1 MKKLFFAGALC
12 MMLCVCASGMAGTM
26 FNVCL
31 SKECLTEQE
40 AANQA
45 IQTKPE
51 GFKVTRQSVIPWN
64 DAGERWS
71 VLVELENVSEEAIT
85 IDDTWLIACNA
96 REEELAR
103 WSVPAIDGAF
113 WKTNRTVRPGER
125 VVLFAGTDEVKT
137 WITDWETKE
146 TVEKTVSPAGL
157 GAVAEKI
164 RQAARLQVRF
174 DARVAS
180 ETKGHLENVEAA
192 KAWIADGK
200 QHLET
205 TDTFDSEDFVTLSV
219 IVTDREGRMLDA
231 LQDSVIHNAGM
242 QKDGRFSAE
251 KALAPYIG
259 EEMQKDVIFEIEG
272 YKNPQKTVD
281 NPGQI

>member
-51 GFKVTRQSVIPWN
+51 GFKVTRQSVIPWD

-85 IDDTWLIACNA
+85 IDYTWLIACNA

-146 TVEKTVSPAGL
+146 IVEKTVSPAGL

-164 RQAARLQVRF
+164 RQAARLQIRF

-200 QHLET
+200 LHLET

-219 IVTDREGRMLDA
+219 VVTDREGRMLDA

-281 NPGQI
+281 NPR

>member
-1 MKKLFFAGALC
+1 MKKLFFAGVLC

-51 GFKVTRQSVIPWN
+51 GFKVTRQSVIPWD

-137 WITDWETKE
+137 WIADWETKE

-157 GAVAEKI
+157 GAVAKKI
-164 RQAARLQVRF
+164 RQAACLQVRF

-200 QHLET
+200 LHLET
-205 TDTFDSEDFVTLSV
+205 TDAFDPKGFTALSV
-219 IVTDREGRMLDA
+219 IVTDSEGRMLDA
-231 LQDSVIHNAGM
+231 LQDSVADHPGLLE
-242 QKDGRFSAE
+242 GGCFSAW
-251 KALAPYIG
+251 KALAPYIT
-259 EEMQKDVIFEIEG
+259 EEMGQNAIFEVTS
-272 YKNPQKTVD
+272 YKIP
-281 NPGQI
+281 

>member
-51 GFKVTRQSVIPWN
+51 GFKVTRQSVIPWD
-64 DAGERWS
+64 DAGKRWS

-85 IDDTWLIACNA
+85 IDDTWLIAYNA

-157 GAVAEKI
+157 GVVAEKI

-200 QHLET
+200 LHLET

-281 NPGQI
+281 NPR

>member
-51 GFKVTRQSVIPWN
+51 GFKVTRQSVIPWD

-137 WITDWETKE
+137 WIADWETKE

-157 GAVAEKI
+157 GAVAKKI

-180 ETKGHLENVEAA
+180 ETKGHLENVETA

-200 QHLET
+200 LHLET
-205 TDTFDSEDFVTLSV
+205 TDAFDPKGFTALSV
-219 IVTDREGRMLDA
+219 IVTDSEGRMLDA
-231 LQDSVIHNAGM
+231 LQDSVADHPGLLE
-242 QKDGRFSAE
+242 DGCFSAW
-251 KALAPYIG
+251 KALAPYIT
-259 EEMQKDVIFEIEG
+259 EEMGQNAIFEVTG
-272 YKNPQKTVD
+272 YKIP
-281 NPGQI
+281 

>member
-51 GFKVTRQSVIPWN
+51 GFKVTRQSVIPWD

-85 IDDTWLIACNA
+85 IDDTWLITCNA

-137 WITDWETKE
+137 WIADWETKE

-157 GAVAEKI
+157 SAVAKKI

-200 QHLET
+200 LHLET
-205 TDTFDSEDFVTLSV
+205 TDAFDPKGFTALSV
-219 IVTDREGRMLDA
+219 IVTDSEGRMLDA
-231 LQDSVIHNAGM
+231 LQDSVANHPGLLE
-242 QKDGRFSAE
+242 DGRFSAW
-251 KALAPYIG
+251 KALAPYIT
-259 EEMQKDVIFEIEG
+259 EEMGQNAIFEVTG
-272 YKNPQKTVD
+272 YKIP
-281 NPGQI
+281 

>member
-1 MKKLFFAGALC
+1 MKKLVFAGALC
-12 MMLCVCASGMAGTM
+12 MMLCVCATGMAGTM

-51 GFKVTRQSVIPWN
+51 GFKVTRQSVIPWD
-64 DAGERWS
+64 DAGKRWS

-200 QHLET
+200 LHLET
-205 TDTFDSEDFVTLSV
+205 TDAFDPKGFTALSV
-219 IVTDREGRMLDA
+219 IVTDSEGRMLDA
-231 LQDSVIHNAGM
+231 LQDSVADHPGLLE
-242 QKDGRFSAE
+242 DGRFSAW
-251 KALAPYIG
+251 KALAPYIT
-259 EEMQKDVIFEIEG
+259 EEMGQNAIFEVTG
-272 YKNPQKTVD
+272 YKIP
-281 NPGQI
+281 

>member
-12 MMLCVCASGMAGTM
+12 MMLCVCATGMAGTM

-51 GFKVTRQSVIPWN
+51 GFKVTRQSVIPWD

-85 IDDTWLIACNA
+85 IDDTWLIAYNA

-137 WITDWETKE
+137 WIADWETKE

-200 QHLET
+200 LHLET
-205 TDTFDSEDFVTLSV
+205 TDAFDPKGFTALSV
-219 IVTDREGRMLDA
+219 IVTDSEGRMLDA
-231 LQDSVIHNAGM
+231 LQDSVADHPGLLE
-242 QKDGRFSAE
+242 DGCFSTW
-251 KALAPYIG
+251 KALAPYIT
-259 EEMQKDVIFEIEG
+259 EEMGQNAIFEVTG
-272 YKNPQKTVD
+272 YKIP
-281 NPGQI
+281 

>member
-12 MMLCVCASGMAGTM
+12 MMLCVCASGMAGKM

-45 IQTKPE
+45 IQTKPK
-51 GFKVTRQSVIPWN
+51 GFKVTRQSVIPWD

-96 REEELAR
+96 REEELVR

-200 QHLET
+200 LHLET
-205 TDTFDSEDFVTLSV
+205 TDAFDPKGFTALSV
-219 IVTDREGRMLDA
+219 IVTDSEGRMLDA
-231 LQDSVIHNAGM
+231 LQDSVADHPGLLE
-242 QKDGRFSAE
+242 DGRFSAW
-251 KALAPYIG
+251 KALAPYIT
-259 EEMQKDVIFEIEG
+259 EEMGQNAIFEVTG
-272 YKNPQKTVD
+272 YKIP
-281 NPGQI
+281 

>member
-12 MMLCVCASGMAGTM
+12 VMLCVCATGMAGTM

-71 VLVELENVSEEAIT
+71 VLVELENVSEEAIV

-96 REEELAR
+96 RDEELAR

-113 WKTNRTVRPGER
+113 WKTNKTVRPGER

-164 RQAARLQVRF
+164 RQAACLQVQF
-174 DARVAS
+174 DARVSS
-180 ETKGHLENVEAA
+180 ETKGHLEKVEAA

-200 QHLET
+200 LHLET
-205 TDTFDSEDFVTLSV
+205 TDAFDPKGFTALSV
-219 IVTDREGRMLDA
+219 IVTDSEGRMLDA
-231 LQDSVIHNAGM
+231 LQDSVADHPGLLE
-242 QKDGRFSAE
+242 DGCFSAW
-251 KALAPYIG
+251 KALAPYIT
-259 EEMQKDVIFEIEG
+259 EEMGQNAIFEVTG
-272 YKNPQKTVD
+272 YKIP
-281 NPGQI
+281 

>member
-51 GFKVTRQSVIPWN
+51 GFKVTRQSVIPWD

-180 ETKGHLENVEAA
+180 ETKGHLENVETA

-200 QHLET
+200 LHLET
-205 TDTFDSEDFVTLSV
+205 TDAFDPKGFTALSV
-219 IVTDREGRMLDA
+219 IVTDSEGRMLDA
-231 LQDSVIHNAGM
+231 LQGSVADHPGLLE
-242 QKDGRFSAE
+242 DGCFSAW
-251 KALAPYIG
+251 KALAPYIT
-259 EEMQKDVIFEIEG
+259 EEMGQNAIFEVTG
-272 YKNPQKTVD
+272 YKIP
-281 NPGQI
+281 

>member
-1 MKKLFFAGALC
+1 MKKLFFVGALC

-51 GFKVTRQSVIPWN
+51 GFKVTRQSVIPWD
-64 DAGERWS
+64 DASERWS

-174 DARVAS
+174 DARVAF

-200 QHLET
+200 LHLET
-205 TDTFDSEDFVTLSV
+205 TDAFDPKGFTALSV
-219 IVTDREGRMLDA
+219 IVTDSEGRMLDA
-231 LQDSVIHNAGM
+231 LQDSVADHSGLLE
-242 QKDGRFSAE
+242 DGRFSAW
-251 KALAPYIG
+251 KALAPYIT
-259 EEMQKDVIFEIEG
+259 EEMGQNAIFEVTG
-272 YKNPQKTVD
+272 YKIP
-281 NPGQI
+281 

>member
-51 GFKVTRQSVIPWN
+51 GFKVTRQSVIPWD

-96 REEELAR
+96 RNEELAR

-164 RQAARLQVRF
+164 RQAARLQIQV

-200 QHLET
+200 LHLET

-231 LQDSVIHNAGM
+231 LQDSVADHPGLLE
-242 QKDGRFSAE
+242 DGCFSAW
-251 KALAPYIG
+251 KALAPYIT
-259 EEMQKDVIFEIEG
+259 EEMGQNAIFEVTG
-272 YKNPQKTVD
+272 YKIP
-281 NPGQI
+281 

>member
-51 GFKVTRQSVIPWN
+51 GFKVTRQSVIPWD
-64 DAGERWS
+64 DAGKRWS

-200 QHLET
+200 LHLET
-205 TDTFDSEDFVTLSV
+205 TDAFDPKGFTALSV
-219 IVTDREGRMLDA
+219 IVTDSEGRMLDA
-231 LQDSVIHNAGM
+231 LQDSVADHPGLLEN
-242 QKDGRFSAE
+242 GRFSAW
-251 KALAPYIG
+251 KALAPYIT
-259 EEMQKDVIFEIEG
+259 EEMGQNAIFEVTG
-272 YKNPQKTVD
+272 YKIP
-281 NPGQI
+281 

>member
-12 MMLCVCASGMAGTM
+12 MMLCVCASGTAGTM

-40 AANQA
+40 TANQA

-51 GFKVTRQSVIPWN
+51 GFKVTRQSVIPWD

-200 QHLET
+200 LHLET

-281 NPGQI
+281 NPR

>member
-12 MMLCVCASGMAGTM
+12 MMLCVCATGMAGTM

-40 AANQA
+40 AENQA

-51 GFKVTRQSVIPWN
+51 GFKVTRQSVIPWD

-96 REEELAR
+96 RKEELAR

-157 GAVAEKI
+157 GAFAEKI
-164 RQAARLQVRF
+164 RQAARLQVQF

-200 QHLET
+200 LHLET
-205 TDTFDSEDFVTLSV
+205 TDAFDPKGFTVLSV
-219 IVTDREGRMLDA
+219 IVTDSEGRMLDA
-231 LQDSVIHNAGM
+231 LQDSVADHPGLLE
-242 QKDGRFSAE
+242 DGRFSAW
-251 KALAPYIG
+251 KALAPYIT
-259 EEMQKDVIFEIEG
+259 EEMGQNAIFEVTG
-272 YKNPQKTVD
+272 YKIP
-281 NPGQI
+281 

>member
-12 MMLCVCASGMAGTM
+12 MMLCVCATGMAGTM

-51 GFKVTRQSVIPWN
+51 GFKVTRQSVIPWD

-85 IDDTWLIACNA
+85 IDNTWLIACNA
-96 REEELAR
+96 RKEEMAR

-157 GAVAEKI
+157 SAVAEKI
-164 RQAARLQVRF
+164 RQADDTLQKRRYRF
-174 DARVAS
+174 D
-180 ETKGHLENVEAA
+180 
-192 KAWIADGK
+192 
-200 QHLET
+200 
-205 TDTFDSEDFVTLSV
+205 
-219 IVTDREGRMLDA
+219 
-231 LQDSVIHNAGM
+231 NA
-242 QKDGRFSAE
+242 
-251 KALAPYIG
+251 
-259 EEMQKDVIFEIEG
+259 
-272 YKNPQKTVD
+272 
-281 NPGQI
+281 

>member
-12 MMLCVCASGMAGTM
+12 MMLCVCATGMAGTM

-40 AANQA
+40 AANQT

-51 GFKVTRQSVIPWN
+51 GFKVTRQSVIPWD

-85 IDDTWLIACNA
+85 IDYTWLIACNA

-200 QHLET
+200 LHLET
-205 TDTFDSEDFVTLSV
+205 TDAFDPKGFTALSV
-219 IVTDREGRMLDA
+219 IVTDSEGRMLDA
-231 LQDSVIHNAGM
+231 LQDSVADHPGLLE
-242 QKDGRFSAE
+242 DGCFSAW
-251 KALAPYIG
+251 KALAPYIT
-259 EEMQKDVIFEIEG
+259 EEMGQNAIFEVTG
-272 YKNPQKTVD
+272 YKIP
-281 NPGQI
+281 

>member
-40 AANQA
+40 AANQT

-51 GFKVTRQSVIPWN
+51 GFKVTRQSVIPWD

-85 IDDTWLIACNA
+85 IDYTWLIAYNA

-137 WITDWETKE
+137 WIADWETKE

-157 GAVAEKI
+157 SAVAKKI

-180 ETKGHLENVEAA
+180 KTKGHLENVEAA

-200 QHLET
+200 LHLET

-281 NPGQI
+281 NPR

>member
-51 GFKVTRQSVIPWN
+51 GFKVTRQSVIPWD

-85 IDDTWLIACNA
+85 IDYTWLIAYNA

-137 WITDWETKE
+137 WIADWETKE

-157 GAVAEKI
+157 SAVAEKI

-200 QHLET
+200 LHLET
-205 TDTFDSEDFVTLSV
+205 TDAFDPKGFTALSV
-219 IVTDREGRMLDA
+219 IVTDSEGRMLDA
-231 LQDSVIHNAGM
+231 LQDSVADHPGLLE
-242 QKDGRFSAE
+242 DGCFSAW
-251 KALAPYIG
+251 KALAPYIT
-259 EEMQKDVIFEIEG
+259 EEMGQNAIFEVTG
-272 YKNPQKTVD
+272 YKIP
-281 NPGQI
+281 

>member
-12 MMLCVCASGMAGTM
+12 MMLCVCASGMAGKM

-51 GFKVTRQSVIPWN
+51 GFKVTRQSVIPWD

-85 IDDTWLIACNA
+85 IDYTWLIACNA

-113 WKTNRTVRPGER
+113 WKTNRMVRPGER

-137 WITDWETKE
+137 WIADWETKE

-200 QHLET
+200 LHLET

-281 NPGQI
+281 NPR

>member
-12 MMLCVCASGMAGTM
+12 MMLCVCASGTAGTM

-137 WITDWETKE
+137 WIADWETKE

-157 GAVAEKI
+157 GAVAKKI

-192 KAWIADGK
+192 KAWIAGGK
-200 QHLET
+200 LHLET

-281 NPGQI
+281 NPR

>member
-12 MMLCVCASGMAGTM
+12 MMLCVCATGMAGTM

-71 VLVELENVSEEAIT
+71 VLVELENVSEEAIV
-85 IDDTWLIACNA
+85 IDDTWLIAYNA
-96 REEELAR
+96 REEELVR

-157 GAVAEKI
+157 GVVAKKI
-164 RQAARLQVRF
+164 RQAARLQVQF
-174 DARVAS
+174 DARVAF

-200 QHLET
+200 LHLET
-205 TDTFDSEDFVTLSV
+205 TDAFDPKGFTALSV
-219 IVTDREGRMLDA
+219 IVTDSEGRMLDA
-231 LQDSVIHNAGM
+231 LQDSVADHPGLLE
-242 QKDGRFSAE
+242 DGCFSAW
-251 KALAPYIG
+251 KALAPYIT
-259 EEMQKDVIFEIEG
+259 EEMGQNAIFEVTG
-272 YKNPQKTVD
+272 YKIP
-281 NPGQI
+281 

>member
-12 MMLCVCASGMAGTM
+12 MMLCVCATGMAGTM

-45 IQTKPE
+45 IQTEPE

-71 VLVELENVSEEAIT
+71 VLVELENVSEEAIV
-85 IDDTWLIACNA
+85 IDDTWLIAYNA
-96 REEELAR
+96 REEELVR

-125 VVLFAGTDEVKT
+125 VVFFAGTDEVKT

-157 GAVAEKI
+157 GVVAKKI
-164 RQAARLQVRF
+164 RQAARLQVQF
-174 DARVAS
+174 DARVAF
-180 ETKGHLENVEAA
+180 ETKGHLEKVEAA

-200 QHLET
+200 LHLKT
-205 TDTFDSEDFVTLSV
+205 TDAFDPKGFTALSV
-219 IVTDREGRMLDA
+219 IVTDSEGRMLDA
-231 LQDSVIHNAGM
+231 LQDSVADHPGLLE
-242 QKDGRFSAE
+242 DGCFSAW
-251 KALAPYIG
+251 KALAPYIT
-259 EEMQKDVIFEIEG
+259 EEMGQNAIFEVTS
-272 YKNPQKTVD
+272 YKIP
-281 NPGQI
+281 

>member
-45 IQTKPE
+45 IQTKPK
-51 GFKVTRQSVIPWN
+51 GFKVTRQSVIPWD

-96 REEELAR
+96 RKEELAR

-157 GAVAEKI
+157 SAVAKKI

-180 ETKGHLENVEAA
+180 ETKGHLENVEAS

-200 QHLET
+200 LHLET
-205 TDTFDSEDFVTLSV
+205 TDAFDPKGFTALSV
-219 IVTDREGRMLDA
+219 IVTDSEGRMLDA
-231 LQDSVIHNAGM
+231 LQGSVADHPGLLE
-242 QKDGRFSAE
+242 DGCFSAW
-251 KALAPYIG
+251 KALAPYIT
-259 EEMQKDVIFEIEG
+259 EEMGQNAIFEVTG
-272 YKNPQKTVD
+272 YKIP
-281 NPGQI
+281 

>member
-12 MMLCVCASGMAGTM
+12 MMLCVCASGMAGKM

-45 IQTKPE
+45 IQTKPK
-51 GFKVTRQSVIPWN
+51 GFKVTRQSVIPWD

-85 IDDTWLIACNA
+85 IDYTWLIAYNA

-157 GAVAEKI
+157 SAVAKKI

-200 QHLET
+200 LHLET
-205 TDTFDSEDFVTLSV
+205 TDAFDPKGFTALSV
-219 IVTDREGRMLDA
+219 IVTDSEGRMLDA
-231 LQDSVIHNAGM
+231 LQDSVADHPSLLE
-242 QKDGRFSAE
+242 DGCFSAW
-251 KALAPYIG
+251 KALAPYIT
-259 EEMQKDVIFEIEG
+259 EEMGQNAIFEVTG
-272 YKNPQKTVD
+272 YKIP
-281 NPGQI
+281 

>member
-45 IQTKPE
+45 IQTKPK
-51 GFKVTRQSVIPWN
+51 GFKVTHQSVIPWD

-157 GAVAEKI
+157 GAVAKKI

-200 QHLET
+200 LHLET
-205 TDTFDSEDFVTLSV
+205 TDAFDPKGFTVLSV
-219 IVTDREGRMLDA
+219 IVTDSEGRMLDA
-231 LQDSVIHNAGM
+231 LQDSVADHPGLLE
-242 QKDGRFSAE
+242 DGCFSAW
-251 KALAPYIG
+251 KALAPYIT
-259 EEMQKDVIFEIEG
+259 EEMGQNAIFEVTG
-272 YKNPQKTVD
+272 YKIP
-281 NPGQI
+281 

>member
-51 GFKVTRQSVIPWN
+51 GFKVTRQSVIPWD

-137 WITDWETKE
+137 WIADWETKE

-200 QHLET
+200 LHLET
-205 TDTFDSEDFVTLSV
+205 TDAFDPKGFTVLSV
-219 IVTDREGRMLDA
+219 IVTDSEGRMLDA
-231 LQDSVIHNAGM
+231 LQDSVADHPGLLE
-242 QKDGRFSAE
+242 DGCFSAW
-251 KALAPYIG
+251 KALAPYIT
-259 EEMQKDVIFEIEG
+259 EEMGQNAIFEVTG
-272 YKNPQKTVD
+272 YKIP
-281 NPGQI
+281 

>member
-51 GFKVTRQSVIPWN
+51 GFKVTRQSVIPWD

-200 QHLET
+200 LHLET

-281 NPGQI
+281 NPG

>member
-51 GFKVTRQSVIPWN
+51 GFKVTRQSVIPWD

-146 TVEKTVSPAGL
+146 TVEKAVSPAGL
-157 GAVAEKI
+157 GAVAKKI

-200 QHLET
+200 LHLET
-205 TDTFDSEDFVTLSV
+205 TDAFDPKGFTALSV
-219 IVTDREGRMLDA
+219 IVTDSEGRMLDA
-231 LQDSVIHNAGM
+231 LQDSVADHPGLLE
-242 QKDGRFSAE
+242 DGCFSAW
-251 KALAPYIG
+251 KALAPYIT
-259 EEMQKDVIFEIEG
+259 EEMGQNAIFEVTG
-272 YKNPQKTVD
+272 YKIP
-281 NPGQI
+281 

>member
-12 MMLCVCASGMAGTM
+12 MMLCVCATGMAGTM

-40 AANQA
+40 AANQT

-51 GFKVTRQSVIPWN
+51 GFKVTRQSVIPWD

-146 TVEKTVSPAGL
+146 IVEKTVSPAGL

-164 RQAARLQVRF
+164 RQAARLQIRF

-200 QHLET
+200 LHLET
-205 TDTFDSEDFVTLSV
+205 TDAFDPKGFTALSV
-219 IVTDREGRMLDA
+219 IVTDSEGRMLDA
-231 LQDSVIHNAGM
+231 LQDSVADHPGLLE
-242 QKDGRFSAE
+242 DGCFSAW
-251 KALAPYIG
+251 KALAPYIT
-259 EEMQKDVIFEIEG
+259 EEMGQNAIFEVTG
-272 YKNPQKTVD
+272 YKIP
-281 NPGQI
+281 

>member
-51 GFKVTRQSVIPWN
+51 GFKVTRQSVIPWD

-157 GAVAEKI
+157 SAVAKKI

-200 QHLET
+200 LHLET
-205 TDTFDSEDFVTLSV
+205 TDAFDPKGFTALSV
-219 IVTDREGRMLDA
+219 IVTDSEGRMLDA
-231 LQDSVIHNAGM
+231 LQDSVADHPGLLE
-242 QKDGRFSAE
+242 DGRFSAW
-251 KALAPYIG
+251 KALAPYITEKMG
-259 EEMQKDVIFEIEG
+259 QNAIFEVTG
-272 YKNPQKTVD
+272 YKIP
-281 NPGQI
+281 

>member
-51 GFKVTRQSVIPWN
+51 GFKVTRQSVIPWD

-85 IDDTWLIACNA
+85 IDYTWLIAYNA

-137 WITDWETKE
+137 WIADWETKE

-164 RQAARLQVRF
+164 RKAARLQVRF

-200 QHLET
+200 LHLET
-205 TDTFDSEDFVTLSV
+205 TDAFDPKGFTALSV
-219 IVTDREGRMLDA
+219 IVTDSEGRMLDA
-231 LQDSVIHNAGM
+231 LQDSVADHPGLLE
-242 QKDGRFSAE
+242 DGCFSAW
-251 KALAPYIG
+251 KALAPYIT
-259 EEMQKDVIFEIEG
+259 EEMGQNAIFEVTG
-272 YKNPQKTVD
+272 YKIP
-281 NPGQI
+281 

>member
-1 MKKLFFAGALC
+1 MKNLFFAGALC
-12 MMLCVCASGMAGTM
+12 MMLCVCATGMAGTM

-71 VLVELENVSEEAIT
+71 VLVELENVSEEAIA

-96 REEELAR
+96 RKEELAR

-146 TVEKTVSPAGL
+146 TVEKTVSSAGL
-157 GAVAEKI
+157 GVVAKKI
-164 RQAARLQVRF
+164 RQAARLQVQF
-174 DARVAS
+174 DARVSS
-180 ETKGHLENVEAA
+180 ETKGHLEKVEAA

-200 QHLET
+200 LHLET
-205 TDTFDSEDFVTLSV
+205 TDAFDPKGFTALSV
-219 IVTDREGRMLDA
+219 IVTDSEGRMLDA
-231 LQDSVIHNAGM
+231 LQDSVADHPGLLE
-242 QKDGRFSAE
+242 DGCFSAW
-251 KALAPYIG
+251 KALAPYIT
-259 EEMQKDVIFEIEG
+259 EEMGQNAIFEVTG
-272 YKNPQKTVD
+272 YKIP
-281 NPGQI
+281 

>member
-51 GFKVTRQSVIPWN
+51 GFKVTRQSVIPWD

-71 VLVELENVSEEAIT
+71 VLVELENVSDEAIT

-200 QHLET
+200 LHLET
-205 TDTFDSEDFVTLSV
+205 TDAFDPKGFTALSV
-219 IVTDREGRMLDA
+219 IVTDSEGRMLDA
-231 LQDSVIHNAGM
+231 LQDSVANHPGLLE
-242 QKDGRFSAE
+242 DGRFSTW
-251 KALAPYIG
+251 KALAPYIT
-259 EEMQKDVIFEIEG
+259 EEMGQNAIFEVTG
-272 YKNPQKTVD
+272 YKIP
-281 NPGQI
+281 

>member
-45 IQTKPE
+45 IQTKPK
-51 GFKVTRQSVIPWN
+51 GFKVTRQSVIPWD

-85 IDDTWLIACNA
+85 IDYTWLIACNA

-137 WITDWETKE
+137 WIADWETKE

-200 QHLET
+200 LHLET
-205 TDTFDSEDFVTLSV
+205 TDAFDPKGFTALSV
-219 IVTDREGRMLDA
+219 IVTDSEGRMLDA
-231 LQDSVIHNAGM
+231 LQDSVADHPGLLE
-242 QKDGRFSAE
+242 DGCFSAW
-251 KALAPYIG
+251 KALAPYIT
-259 EEMQKDVIFEIEG
+259 EEMGQNAIFEVTG
-272 YKNPQKTVD
+272 YKIP
-281 NPGQI
+281 

>member
-12 MMLCVCASGMAGTM
+12 MMLCVCASGMAGTT
-26 FNVCL
+26 FNICL

-51 GFKVTRQSVIPWN
+51 GFKVTRQSVIPWD

-85 IDDTWLIACNA
+85 IDNTWLIACNA
-96 REEELAR
+96 RKEEMAR

-200 QHLET
+200 LHLET
-205 TDTFDSEDFVTLSV
+205 TDAFDPKGFTALSV
-219 IVTDREGRMLDA
+219 IVTDSEGRMLDA
-231 LQDSVIHNAGM
+231 LQNSVADHPGLLE
-242 QKDGRFSAE
+242 DGRFSAW
-251 KALAPYIG
+251 KALAPYIT
-259 EEMQKDVIFEIEG
+259 EEMGQNAIFEVTG
-272 YKNPQKTVD
+272 YKIP
-281 NPGQI
+281 

>member
-40 AANQA
+40 AANHA

-51 GFKVTRQSVIPWN
+51 GFKVTRQSVIPWD

-113 WKTNRTVRPGER
+113 WKTNRTVRSGER

-200 QHLET
+200 LHLET

-281 NPGQI
+281 NPR

>member
-51 GFKVTRQSVIPWN
+51 GFKVTRQSVIPW
-64 DAGERWS
+64 DDVGERWS
-71 VLVELENVSEEAIT
+71 VLVELENVSEETIT
-85 IDDTWLIACNA
+85 IDNTWLIACNA
-96 REEELAR
+96 RKEELAR

-200 QHLET
+200 LHLET
-205 TDTFDSEDFVTLSV
+205 TDAFDPKGFTALSV
-219 IVTDREGRMLDA
+219 IVTDSEGRMLDA
-231 LQDSVIHNAGM
+231 LQDSVADHPGLLE
-242 QKDGRFSAE
+242 DGRFSAW
-251 KALAPYIG
+251 KALAPYIT
-259 EEMQKDVIFEIEG
+259 EEMGQNAIFEVTG
-272 YKNPQKTVD
+272 YKIP
-281 NPGQI
+281 